1 MPRHLSLDEDIALK
15 RLVTM
20 PRDQKPDFSWRE
32 AIATPAHPLC
42 LVSEQG
48 TYVHPVPHP
57 CQLSFVA
64 LVCACWF
71 ARRTA
76 GQACSQGGSTTSR
89 LHQWYCGCCTTS
101 GRGGRGR
108 RWGWRRGPW
117 WVGCERRCCQRRHG
131 GQEEALPSITTRT
144 SLTLV
149 TLPTWIR
156 SAVSAGPLPV
166 SRDTH
171 HTQTHPL
178 PRPSVPITAVVR
190 RTNSPPNGSYSH
202 P

>member
-1 MPRHLSLDEDIALK
+1 MHSVPSVFPELPSPLPPPLTAY
-15 RLVTM
+15 
-20 PRDQKPDFSWRE
+20 
-32 AIATPAHPLC
+32 AHPLC

-48 TYVHPVPHP
+48 IYVHPVPHP
-57 CQLSFVA
+57 CQLSVVA

-76 GQACSQGGSTTSR
+76 GQACSQGGSTSR
-89 LHQWYCGCCTTS
+89 LHQWHRGCCTTS

-117 WVGCERRCCQRRHG
+117 WVGGERRCCQRRHG

-190 RTNSPPNGSYSH
+190 RTNSPLMDLTRTPECPRAHRPSKRVQGW
-202 P
+202 